1 VSKPWLKY
9 DGEGKCEKELMNKF
23 VESGN
28 PVGQYM
34 NMFNDLINHEVEKR
48 VREALEGEKGNPK
61 NCE

>member
-1 VSKPWLKY
+1 
-9 DGEGKCEKELMNKF
+9 MNKF